1 MVDLHIHK
9 NNSDGDFTTEE
20 VLALIKKIGID
31 FFSIT
36 DHDNINSC
44 KEMEKII
51 IPENMKYIPGVEF
64 SSKTEKLNLHIL
76 GYNIDYNNQNIINE
90 CEIIRKR
97 KIEKIT
103 TIINY
108 LKKYYGIDITEQ
120 EEKNILEKQ
129 GTIGRMDICKL
140 LMKKG
145 YGIRKQIYDDYL
157 TDIPNTKTHRSDI
170 ETITKII
177 HESNGI
183 AVLAHPKK
191 IEKEFNISLSKI
203 IEELIEK
210 EIDGI
215 EVYNSVHTLK
225 DIKRYLMIAKKY
237 NLLVTGGSDFHGQ
250 THPERQLGYTS
261 TQKIKINSSNIKL
274 H

>member
-1 MVDLHIHK
+1 MVDLHIHTS
-9 NNSDGDFTTEE
+9 NSDGEFKTEE
-20 VLALIKKIGID
+20 ILEILKKLGVN

-44 KEMEKII
+44 KEMEKIV

-76 GYNIDYNNQNIINE
+76 GYNIDYNNENIIKE
-90 CEIIRKR
+90 CETIRCR
-97 KIEKIT
+97 KVEKIT
-103 TIINY
+103 TIINFI
-108 LKKYYGIDITEQ
+108 KDYYGIEITDE
-120 EEKNILEKQ
+120 EEKTILGKQ

-140 LMKKG
+140 LIKKG
-145 YGIRKQIYDDYL
+145 YGTRKEIYNKYL
-157 TDIPNTKTHRSDI
+157 TNTPYALTHRSNI

-177 HESNGI
+177 HDSNGI
-183 AVLAHPKK
+183 AVIAHPKK
-191 IEKEFNISLSKI
+191 IEKEFNISLSNI

-210 EIDGI
+210 GIDGI
-215 EVYNSVHTLK
+215 EAYNSVHTLK

-237 NLLVTGGSDFHGQ
+237 NLLITGGSDFHGN

-261 TQKIKINSSNIKL
+261 TKKIKINSSNIKL